1 MVAQIQKRLKRL
13 SIHARTPIMDIWG
26 VVALESGLGFSFE
39 GRDLRAVISRV
50 DTWSFDQVGGTF
62 LSL

>member
-1 MVAQIQKRLKRL
+1 
-13 SIHARTPIMDIWG
+13 MDIWG